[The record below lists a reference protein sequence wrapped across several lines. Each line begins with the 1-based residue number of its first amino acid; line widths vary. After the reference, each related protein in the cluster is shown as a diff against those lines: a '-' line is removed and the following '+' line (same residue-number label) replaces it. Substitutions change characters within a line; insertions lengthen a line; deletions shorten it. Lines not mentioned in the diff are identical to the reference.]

1 MLLLAQQHVQKCFM
15 AVVGAQVAILGW
27 SQHCTV
33 LALAALVR
41 QPLGGSALNTDE
53 YPHCLVLSLVE
64 TTN

>member
-1 MLLLAQQHVQKCFM
+1 MSKSVLWPLWVLKWPFWAGPTALC
-15 AVVGAQVAILGW
+15 A
-27 SQHCTV
+27 V

-53 YPHCLVLSLVE
+53 FPLCLVLSLVE

>member
-1 MLLLAQQHVQKCFM
+1 MSKSVLWPLWVLKWPFWAALC
-15 AVVGAQVAILGW
+15 A
-27 SQHCTV
+27 V

-53 YPHCLVLSLVE
+53 YPHGLVLSLVE